1 MRGVDER
8 EDGPGRAEDN
18 TVYIGRK
25 GTMEY
30 ITAVVTQF
38 KAGSDVVIIRARG
51 KAISRA
57 VDVAEIV
64 RHRFIRD
71 ASVQDVRIGT
81 EHVLSD
87 KGESTN
93 VSSIEIVLAR

>member
-1 MRGVDER
+1 MSEQGSM
-8 EDGPGRAEDN
+8 PGMAEDN
-18 TVYIGRK
+18 TVFIGRK

-30 ITAVVTQF
+30 VMAVVTQF
-38 KAGSDVVIIRARG
+38 KAGSDDVIIRARG

-64 RHRFIRD
+64 RHRFIKE
-71 ASVQDVRIGT
+71 AVVKNVRIGT
-81 EHVLSD
+81 EAMLTD
-87 KGESTN
+87 QGESTN